1 MPGMADSLN
10 VMGQEDAA
18 SNIMTINGPQ
28 GPMQIDISGMM
39 PEDAEMIM
47 AVARDAEEA
56 GDPETQAQ
64 MMQLLQQL
72 MEKSQQFEML
82 NDMSSPR
89 DSRGGPNMMTP
100 TGNVSQ
106 RRREYDDGN
115 QVYIH
120 PDTSSTNPNMTPA
133 LKKIIRQGHQ
143 DIDSLYGK

>member
-28 GPMQIDISGMM
+28 GPMQIDISGMI

-64 MMQLLQQL
+64 MMQLLQEL
-72 MEKSQQFEML
+72 MAKSQRFDML
-82 NDMSSPR
+82 RDMPPAISQQQ
-89 DSRGGPNMMTP
+89 NMMTP
-100 TGNVSQ
+100 VG
-106 RRREYDDGN
+106 
-115 QVYIH
+115 
-120 PDTSSTNPNMTPA
+120 PA
-133 LKKIIRQGHQ
+133 NARPQ
-143 DIDSLYGK
+143 

>member
-1 MPGMADSLN
+1 MPGMVDSLN

-64 MMQLLQQL
+64 MMQLLQQ
-72 MEKSQQFEML
+72 
-82 NDMSSPR
+82 
-89 DSRGGPNMMTP
+89 
-100 TGNVSQ
+100 
-106 RRREYDDGN
+106 
-115 QVYIH
+115 
-120 PDTSSTNPNMTPA
+120 
-133 LKKIIRQGHQ
+133 
-143 DIDSLYGK
+143 

>member
-1 MPGMADSLN
+1 MPGMVDSLN

-39 PEDAEMIM
+39 PEDAQMIM

-72 MEKSQQFEML
+72 MEKSQQFGML

-106 RRREYDDGN
+106 MDVSEA
-115 QVYIH
+115 Q
-120 PDTSSTNPNMTPA
+120 S
-133 LKKIIRQGHQ
+133 KKARARHQPYTGHES
-143 DIDSLYGK
+143 SLYPGMKY

>member
-72 MEKSQQFEML
+72 MEKSQQFGML
-82 NDMSSPR
+82 NDMSSPL

>member
-64 MMQLLQQL
+64 MMQLLQEL
-72 MEKSQQFEML
+72 MAKSQRFDL
-82 NDMSSPR
+82 LRDMP
-89 DSRGGPNMMTP
+89 PAIPQQQNMMTP
-100 TGNVSQ
+100 VG
-106 RRREYDDGN
+106 
-115 QVYIH
+115 
-120 PDTSSTNPNMTPA
+120 PA
-133 LKKIIRQGHQ
+133 NARPQ
-143 DIDSLYGK
+143 

>member
-64 MMQLLQQL
+64 MMQLLQEL
-72 MEKSQQFEML
+72 MAKSQRFGMRS
-82 NDMSSPR
+82 DMP
-89 DSRGGPNMMTP
+89 PAMPQPQQNMMTP
-100 TGNVSQ
+100 VGPANARPQ
-106 RRREYDDGN
+106 
-115 QVYIH
+115 QV
-120 PDTSSTNPNMTPA
+120 
-133 LKKIIRQGHQ
+133 Q
-143 DIDSLYGK
+143 

>member
-1 MPGMADSLN
+1 MPGMVDSLN

-72 MEKSQQFEML
+72 MEKSQQFGML
-82 NDMSSPR
+82 SDMPPPISPPR

-100 TGNVSQ
+100 AG
-106 RRREYDDGN
+106 
-115 QVYIH
+115 
-120 PDTSSTNPNMTPA
+120 PA
-133 LKKIIRQGHQ
+133 NARPR
-143 DIDSLYGK
+143 

>member
-1 MPGMADSLN
+1 MPGMVDSLN

-72 MEKSQQFEML
+72 MEKSQQFGML
-82 NDMSSPR
+82 SDMPPPISPPM
-89 DSRGGPNMMTP
+89 DSRGGPNMTTP
-100 TGNVSQ
+100 VGNVSQ
-106 RRREYDDGN
+106 ADAYKSDLR
-115 QVYIH
+115 Q
-120 PDTSSTNPNMTPA
+120 
-133 LKKIIRQGHQ
+133 IRKLPKARQQ
-143 DIDSLYGK
+143 RILD

>member
-64 MMQLLQQL
+64 MMQLLQEL
-72 MEKSQQFEML
+72 MAKSHAMFHCRA
-82 NDMSSPR
+82 SF
-89 DSRGGPNMMTP
+89 GF
-100 TGNVSQ
+100 
-106 RRREYDDGN
+106 
-115 QVYIH
+115 
-120 PDTSSTNPNMTPA
+120 TSCPV
-133 LKKIIRQGHQ
+133 QGLR
-143 DIDSLYGK
+143 SVTC

>member
-64 MMQLLQQL
+64 MMQLLQEL
-72 MEKSQQFEML
+72 MAKSQRFDML
-82 NDMSSPR
+82 RDMP
-89 DSRGGPNMMTP
+89 PAIPQQQNMMTP
-100 TGNVSQ
+100 VGPANARPQ
-106 RRREYDDGN
+106 
-115 QVYIH
+115 QV
-120 PDTSSTNPNMTPA
+120 
-133 LKKIIRQGHQ
+133 Q
-143 DIDSLYGK
+143 